1 MGLPSTIKNTS
12 SEIINVFKEEQQ
24 RGESVL
30 SFEKNCK
37 TPKLESHVIW
47 TKRVSKNTH
56 VFGASSDNL
65 TGKDDEET
73 LGSHTRTTQ
82 YNVGPSQH
90 QCHLKVGQL
99 NGSILFLK
107 WLPPKKSC

>member
-30 SFEKNCK
+30 SFERNCK

-47 TKRVSKNTH
+47 TKRVSENTH
-56 VFGASSDNL
+56 VFGDPGDNQ

-73 LGSHTRTTQ
+73 LRVSHEDYTVQRW
-82 YNVGPSQH
+82 
-90 QCHLKVGQL
+90 
-99 NGSILFLK
+99 SIST
-107 WLPPKKSC
+107 PMSSEGRST